1 MLISCNRLK
10 KYIKDSNTI
19 DWLKIWD
26 IFTIRTAEVENV
38 TTRGNDLDN
47 VVTAKII
54 ECKKHPESN
63 KLSLLKVS
71 DGTKEYN
78 IVCGAPNVR
87 VGLIGALV
95 RDGGMVSGFKI
106 KTRNLAGYPSEGMMC
121 AVDELG
127 IGTDH
132 EGILELPSD
141 TPIGVD
147 FKTLYP
153 VEDIIVEIDN
163 KSLTN
168 RPDLWGHYG
177 IAREICAITNHELLP
192 LDLLEIENN
201 QNDLVT
207 AEEQN
212 SFLNSTLGK
221 VVDSALDIGLRMIMP
236 DFLEE
241 NVVEVKDAF
250 LQGGFKEGVDSAING
265 AIDLGKSIMG
275 IFTGE
280 FDNISQARDA
290 VKNGGII
297 DGISSVLDKIIDKTS
312 DSGIISSNVANLIS
326 NGKDAILNS
335 VNSNIENEFMEQ
347 INGVDLLAKYED
359 NWKECFENKDFEGM
373 QREYEKIE
381 DKLEALMPL
390 ESTLKEARVIENL
403 HNLIKNNGQ
412 DFNLTKEQ
420 LELSQMLS

>member
-1 MLISCNRLK
+1 MELEN
-10 KYIKDSNTI
+10 
-19 DWLKIWD
+19 
-26 IFTIRTAEVENV
+26 IREN
-38 TTRGNDLDN
+38 LQ
-47 VVTAKII
+47 
-54 ECKKHPESN
+54 
-63 KLSLLKVS
+63 
-71 DGTKEYN
+71 
-78 IVCGAPNVR
+78 
-87 VGLIGALV
+87 
-95 RDGGMVSGFKI
+95 
-106 KTRNLAGYPSEGMMC
+106 
-121 AVDELG
+121 
-127 IGTDH
+127 
-132 EGILELPSD
+132 
-141 TPIGVD
+141 
-147 FKTLYP
+147 
-153 VEDIIVEIDN
+153 
-163 KSLTN
+163 
-168 RPDLWGHYG
+168 
-177 IAREICAITNHELLP
+177 
-192 LDLLEIENN
+192 NN

-221 VVDSALDIGLRMIMP
+221 VIDSALDIGLRMIMP

-373 QREYEKIE
+373 QREDRK
-381 DKLEALMPL
+381 
-390 ESTLKEARVIENL
+390 SVV
-403 HNLIKNNGQ
+403 
-412 DFNLTKEQ
+412 
-420 LELSQMLS
+420 

>member
-1 MLISCNRLK
+1 MELEN
-10 KYIKDSNTI
+10 
-19 DWLKIWD
+19 
-26 IFTIRTAEVENV
+26 IREN
-38 TTRGNDLDN
+38 LQ
-47 VVTAKII
+47 
-54 ECKKHPESN
+54 
-63 KLSLLKVS
+63 
-71 DGTKEYN
+71 
-78 IVCGAPNVR
+78 
-87 VGLIGALV
+87 
-95 RDGGMVSGFKI
+95 
-106 KTRNLAGYPSEGMMC
+106 
-121 AVDELG
+121 
-127 IGTDH
+127 
-132 EGILELPSD
+132 
-141 TPIGVD
+141 
-147 FKTLYP
+147 
-153 VEDIIVEIDN
+153 
-163 KSLTN
+163 
-168 RPDLWGHYG
+168 
-177 IAREICAITNHELLP
+177 
-192 LDLLEIENN
+192 NN

-221 VVDSALDIGLRMIMP
+221 VIDSALDIGLRMIMP

-403 HNLIKNNGQ
+403 HNLIKNNRQ

-420 LELSQMLS
+420 LVLSQMLS

>member
-1 MLISCNRLK
+1 MELEN
-10 KYIKDSNTI
+10 
-19 DWLKIWD
+19 
-26 IFTIRTAEVENV
+26 IREN
-38 TTRGNDLDN
+38 LQ
-47 VVTAKII
+47 
-54 ECKKHPESN
+54 
-63 KLSLLKVS
+63 
-71 DGTKEYN
+71 
-78 IVCGAPNVR
+78 
-87 VGLIGALV
+87 
-95 RDGGMVSGFKI
+95 
-106 KTRNLAGYPSEGMMC
+106 
-121 AVDELG
+121 
-127 IGTDH
+127 
-132 EGILELPSD
+132 
-141 TPIGVD
+141 
-147 FKTLYP
+147 
-153 VEDIIVEIDN
+153 
-163 KSLTN
+163 
-168 RPDLWGHYG
+168 
-177 IAREICAITNHELLP
+177 
-192 LDLLEIENN
+192 NN

-221 VVDSALDIGLRMIMP
+221 VIDSALDIGLRMIMP

-381 DKLEALMPL
+381 DKLAVTKLL
-390 ESTLKEARVIENL
+390 IRK
-403 HNLIKNNGQ
+403 IKNNQ
-412 DFNLTKEQ
+412 IRK
-420 LELSQMLS
+420 

>member
-1 MLISCNRLK
+1 MELEN
-10 KYIKDSNTI
+10 
-19 DWLKIWD
+19 
-26 IFTIRTAEVENV
+26 IREN
-38 TTRGNDLDN
+38 LQ
-47 VVTAKII
+47 
-54 ECKKHPESN
+54 
-63 KLSLLKVS
+63 
-71 DGTKEYN
+71 
-78 IVCGAPNVR
+78 
-87 VGLIGALV
+87 
-95 RDGGMVSGFKI
+95 
-106 KTRNLAGYPSEGMMC
+106 
-121 AVDELG
+121 
-127 IGTDH
+127 
-132 EGILELPSD
+132 
-141 TPIGVD
+141 
-147 FKTLYP
+147 
-153 VEDIIVEIDN
+153 
-163 KSLTN
+163 
-168 RPDLWGHYG
+168 
-177 IAREICAITNHELLP
+177 
-192 LDLLEIENN
+192 NN

-221 VVDSALDIGLRMIMP
+221 VIDSALDIGLRMIMP

-373 QREYEKIE
+373 QREYEKRE